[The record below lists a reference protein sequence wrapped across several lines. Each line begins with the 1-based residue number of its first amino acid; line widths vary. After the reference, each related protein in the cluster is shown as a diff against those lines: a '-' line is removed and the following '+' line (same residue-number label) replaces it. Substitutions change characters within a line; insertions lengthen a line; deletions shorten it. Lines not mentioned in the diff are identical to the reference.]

1 MRRCPRRAIVVAGL
15 ALVPCVVP
23 TGLVADTDTANL
35 SVTATVVANCSID
48 TTTVAFGNYDPAVAH
63 ASSPLDGTGTVTI
76 TCTKGTTSTVGLDV
90 GSNASGSTRR
100 MSNGSD
106 FLSYELYQ
114 NGGRTVVWGNS
125 GGDLHAPGA
134 APSSAPR
141 AITVYGRVTGGQDVG
156 VGSYADTVVATV
168 TF

>member
-1 MRRCPRRAIVVAGL
+1 MTSLSRRALVAGL
-15 ALVPCVVP
+15 ALVPCLAP
-23 TGLVADTDTANL
+23 AILVADTDTANL
-35 SVTATVVANCSID
+35 SVTANVVANCSID

-76 TCTKGTTSTVGLDV
+76 TCTKGTASTVGLDV

-100 MSNGSD
+100 MTDGTD
-106 FLSYELYQ
+106 FLTYELYQ
-114 NGGRTVVWGNS
+114 NGGRTVVWGNG
-125 GGDLHAPGA
+125 GGDLHNPGA
-134 APSSAPR
+134 APSSSPR

-156 VGSYADTVVATV
+156 VGGYSDTVVATV